1 MIVSG
6 GSRSNWRF
14 FSKHLMKSE
23 ENERVQIVEMR
34 GLAADDIREAFR
46 EMDALASGTRCKN
59 FFYHANI
66 NPRANEMLTPEQWEQ
81 AIDTLEAELGLT
93 DHSRFVVEH
102 EKDGRTHRHVVW
114 SRIDPEK
121 MTAVSDSNNYAA
133 HERAARQ
140 LEQAFGHEAV
150 LGAHDREPDRERPDR
165 RPDNWETF
173 RGHESGIDPQ
183 ILKAELTELWH
194 QADSG
199 KAFVAALEERGYI
212 LAKGDRRDFCVI
224 DQAGDAHSLA
234 RRIDGAKAKDIR
246 ERLADIEREALP
258 NVEQASAIARS
269 RAEAAPPPVVALEQD
284 ADASATHER
293 QEPLPEPPAEK
304 MTIEEQ
310 RDPAIESKAGEST
323 AQRAEPAA
331 DAFDQFA
338 NDVKQSMQENSGS
351 PRFVDGLNFWERAV
365 AVFAI
370 ATLVADAFTWVKGRW
385 QDFVGHMRGSGTPE
399 RDDPGIE
406 R

>member
-14 FSKHLMKSE
+14 FSKHLMKTE
-23 ENERVQIVEMR
+23 ENERVQVVEFR

-66 NPRANEMLTPEQWEQ
+66 NPREDEILTPDQWEQ

-93 DHSRFVVEH
+93 GNSRFVVEH
-102 EKDGRTHRHVVW
+102 EKDGRTHRHIVW

-150 LGAHDREPDRERPDR
+150 QGVHDRESDRERPDR

-173 RGHESGIDPQ
+173 RGHESGIDPRA
-183 ILKAELTELWH
+183 LKAELTDLWH

-258 NVEQASAIARS
+258 SVEEASAIAKAR
-269 RAEAAPPPVVALEQD
+269 REDAAPPPDAPQPGHGDTRTDAAQPERSAPPNEPDPRPLTGSEALHAFADGFRENMRDHAGEVPQEGRMSWLQRAVAAVAAAVLAEVCAWAQD
-284 ADASATHER
+284 YWQQLVDR
-293 QEPLPEPPAEK
+293 
-304 MTIEEQ
+304 I
-310 RDPAIESKAGEST
+310 RDPA
-323 AQRAEPAA
+323 P
-331 DAFDQFA
+331 
-338 NDVKQSMQENSGS
+338 
-351 PRFVDGLNFWERAV
+351 
-365 AVFAI
+365 
-370 ATLVADAFTWVKGRW
+370 
-385 QDFVGHMRGSGTPE
+385 PE
-399 RDDPGIE
+399 REAGRD

>member
-14 FSKHLMKSE
+14 FSKHLMKTE
-23 ENERVQIVEMR
+23 ENERVQVVEIR

-46 EMDALASGTRCKN
+46 EMDALASGTRCKS

-66 NPRANEMLTPEQWEQ
+66 NPRADETLSPEQWEQ
-81 AIDTLEAELGLT
+81 AIDVLEAELCLT
-93 DHSRFVVEH
+93 GHSRFVVEH

-114 SRIDPEK
+114 SRIDAET

-150 LGAHDREPDRERPDR
+150 PGVHGREPDRERPDR

-173 RGHESGIDPQ
+173 RGHASGIDPQ
-183 ILKAELTELWH
+183 AVKAELTELWRR
-194 QADSG
+194 ADSG
-199 KAFVAALEERGYI
+199 KAFVAALDERGYI
-212 LAKGDRRDFCVI
+212 LAKGDRRDFCVV

-234 RRIDGAKAKDIR
+234 RRIDGVKAQNIR

-269 RAEAAPPPVVALEQD
+269 RA
-284 ADASATHER
+284 DASLAEANQEHGGDSPASRERHEAHAMSGETAAR
-293 QEPLPEPPAEK
+293 EEPP
-304 MTIEEQ
+304 
-310 RDPAIESKAGEST
+310 
-323 AQRAEPAA
+323 A
-331 DAFDQFA
+331 DAFDRFTS
-338 NDVKQSMQENSGS
+338 DVKRSMSDNTGS
-351 PRFVDGLNFWERAV
+351 PRFVDGLTFWERAV
-365 AVFAI
+365 AVFAV
-370 ATLVADAFTWVKGRW
+370 ATLVADAVTWVKGHW
-385 QDFVGHMRGSGTPE
+385 QNFVDHMRGSGALE
-399 RDDPGIE
+399 RDDPGIG